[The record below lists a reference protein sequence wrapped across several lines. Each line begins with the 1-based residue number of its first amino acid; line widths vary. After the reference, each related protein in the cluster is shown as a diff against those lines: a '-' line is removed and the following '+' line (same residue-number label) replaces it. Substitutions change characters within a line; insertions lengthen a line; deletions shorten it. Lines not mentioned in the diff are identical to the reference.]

1 MIHINLIFQYFS
13 VLNRHIPFAMK
24 TILKVYIFSL
34 LTISS
39 CTEESCK
46 TCTSV
51 TSHDG
56 VVQEELNWTAEYCND
71 ELESIENSSPV
82 TLYNN
87 NYTSVTEITCD

>member
-1 MIHINLIFQYFS
+1 
-13 VLNRHIPFAMK
+13 MK
-24 TILKVYIFSL
+24 TILLRVSIFLL

-46 TCTSV
+46 TCTST

-56 VVQEELNWTAEYCND
+56 VVQDELNWTAEYCND

-82 TLYNN
+82 TSYNN
-87 NYTSVTEITCD
+87 NYTSVTEITCN

>member
-1 MIHINLIFQYFS
+1 
-13 VLNRHIPFAMK
+13 MK
-24 TILKVYIFSL
+24 TLLLRVSIFFL
-34 LTISS
+34 LSISS

-46 TCTSV
+46 TCTSI

-56 VVQEELNWTAEYCND
+56 VVQDELNWTAEYCDD
-71 ELESIENSSPV
+71 ELESIENSSSV